1 LKGDKSMDV
10 TFATTTFA
18 PVVLGFFGLGTGY
31 LIYGPQELF
40 GFPRRD
46 ASVDRATGI
55 WGIWLPGFCQFVT
68 GVYLFVALTWLGSLK
83 EPALYTAAL
92 AFSAYGIHWFALG
105 WNRYQGNDV
114 RPTGLMAIPFTIV
127 SVLGMVVFFTAGAW
141 PVGILFAG
149 LTAIYVSEFFASFR
163 IGARTRP
170 FSSEQTGPAN
180 RNTDALGASDALDT
194 GGAVGTA
201 TRVAPATRLA
211 PAARLAQSLNNPG
224 ERMLGFFHLA
234 TGLWLMYLT
243 FATTL
248 NISLHYTLPG
258 G

>member
-1 LKGDKSMDV
+1 MDV

-18 PVVLGFFGLGTGY
+18 PIVLGFFGLGTGY

-68 GVYLFVALTWLGSLK
+68 GVYLFVALTWLGSLR

-105 WNRYQGNDV
+105 WNRYQGNDA
-114 RPTGLMAIPFTIV
+114 RPTGLMAIPFTII
-127 SVLGMVVFFTAGAW
+127 SVLGMVVFFAAGAW
-141 PVGILFAG
+141 PVGILFTG
-149 LTAIYVSEFFASFR
+149 LTAVYVSEFFASFR
-163 IGARTRP
+163 IGARTGLS
-170 FSSEQTGPAN
+170 SSEQTALTNG
-180 RNTDALGASDALDT
+180 NTGDAPVTS
-194 GGAVGTA
+194 GAVGTV
-201 TRVAPATRLA
+201 TRLAPAMRLA
-211 PAARLAQSLNNPG
+211 PAARLMRSPSNPG
-224 ERMLGFFHLA
+224 ERALGFFHLA

-248 NISLHYTLPG
+248 NISLHYALPG

>member
-1 LKGDKSMDV
+1 M
-10 TFATTTFA
+10 
-18 PVVLGFFGLGTGY
+18 LGFFGLGTGY

-40 GFPRRD
+40 RFPSRN
-46 ASVDRATGI
+46 ASVDRATGV

-68 GVYLFVALTWLGSLK
+68 GVYLFVALAWFESLK

-114 RPTGLMAIPFTIV
+114 RPTGFMSIAFVII
-127 SVLGMVVFFTAGAW
+127 SVLGMVVFFSVGSW
-141 PVGILFAG
+141 PLGVLFAG
-149 LTAIYVSEFFASFR
+149 LTGVYLSEFFASFR
-163 IGARTRP
+163 IGARVPT
-170 FSSEQTGPAN
+170 TAN
-180 RNTDALGASDALDT
+180 EH
-194 GGAVGTA
+194 
-201 TRVAPATRLA
+201 APV
-211 PAARLAQSLNNPG
+211 PNNPG
-224 ERMLGFFHLA
+224 ERALGFFHIV

-248 NISLHYTLPG
+248 NISLNYSLPG

>member
-1 LKGDKSMDV
+1 MEV

-31 LIYGPQELF
+31 LIFGPQELF

-46 ASVDRATGI
+46 ASVDRASGV

-68 GVYLFVALTWLGSLK
+68 GVYLFVALTWLGTLK
-83 EPALYTAAL
+83 DPVLYTAAL

-114 RPTGLMAIPFTIV
+114 RPTGLMSIAFTII
-127 SVLGMVVFFTAGAW
+127 SVLGVVVFFAAGAW

-149 LTAIYVSEFFASFR
+149 LTGVYISEFFASFH
-163 IGARTRP
+163 IGARTLP
-170 FSSEQTGPAN
+170 PSSISRAEASGGVLSAS
-180 RNTDALGASDALDT
+180 LGAS
-194 GGAVGTA
+194 
-201 TRVAPATRLA
+201 RAPEA
-211 PAARLAQSLNNPG
+211 SVVNPG
-224 ERMLGFFHLA
+224 ERALGFFHLV

-248 NISLHYTLPG
+248 DISLHFTLPG